1 MAEETEIQSDKV
13 NKKRYHEAEKWTI
26 VGGLELKVNSV
37 KTTTRVL
44 FGLENKFRAIIQH
57 APFAVDFQIEGETH
71 VQLNSRG
78 LLNLEHWR
86 PRKHTHEAKTEED
99 ESTWWEESF
108 DGHTDSKPRGPES
121 VGMDVSFPGYNHVFG
136 IPEHADA
143 LLLKETRYVL
153 FENLDKYQIP
163 YDAIWLDIEYTDGR
177 KYFTWDPLSFTN
189 PEGMQEAL
197 MEPERK
203 LVVLID
209 PHIKKA
215 EDSYFVSR
223 ELRTQGLAVLDK
235 KGEIYDA
242 DCWPGLSNWI
252 DTFNPATH
260 HWWSSLHQYDRFQ
273 GSLPNLYIEND
284 MNEPSVFD
292 GPEATMPRDNL
303 HFDNWEHRDIHNAN
317 GLTMV
322 NATFQAMLDRENNR
336 RPFILTRSF
345 YSGSQRMT
353 AMWTGDN

>member
-1 MAEETEIQSDKV
+1 M
-13 NKKRYHEAEKWTI
+13 
-26 VGGLELKVNSV
+26 NSV

-108 DGHTDSKPRGPES
+108 DRHTDSKPRGPES

-209 PHIKKA
+209 PHIKRQKI
-215 EDSYFVSR
+215 V
-223 ELRTQGLAVLDK
+223 T
-235 KGEIYDA
+235 
-242 DCWPGLSNWI
+242 LS
-252 DTFNPATH
+252 
-260 HWWSSLHQYDRFQ
+260 LE
-273 GSLPNLYIEND
+273 NL
-284 MNEPSVFD
+284 
-292 GPEATMPRDNL
+292 
-303 HFDNWEHRDIHNAN
+303 EHRAWLSWIRRAKS
-317 GLTMV
+317 TMLIV
-322 NATFQAMLDRENNR
+322 GPVFQIGSIPLILPHIIGGAL
-336 RPFILTRSF
+336 FISMIDSRALYQISIL
-345 YSGSQRMT
+345 RMI
-353 AMWTGDN
+353 

>member
-1 MAEETEIQSDKV
+1 M
-13 NKKRYHEAEKWTI
+13 
-26 VGGLELKVNSV
+26 
-37 KTTTRVL
+37 
-44 FGLENKFRAIIQH
+44 
-57 APFAVDFQIEGETH
+57 
-71 VQLNSRG
+71 QLNSRG
-78 LLNLEHWR
+78 ILNLEHWR

-108 DGHTDSKPRGPES
+108 DRHTDSKPRGPES

-292 GPEATMPRDNL
+292 GPEATMSRDNL
-303 HFDNWEHRDIHNAN
+303 HFGNWEHRDIHNAN